1 MARSFTD
8 RMIGAATLDVATFEE
23 VEHDPS
29 ATMQAAG
36 VVALVAAAQAVAT
49 FGAGPIGMATA
60 AGSHLIGVGLW
71 CAITWFIGTR
81 LFSGTATVGEVF
93 RAVGFAL
100 SPQILVLI
108 TILPIIGGLIG
119 FFLSPV
125 LLFWVLASVVIGVRQ
140 SLDISTGKA
149 VLASLLGAV
158 AYALLVAIVPGL

>member
-49 FGAGPIGMATA
+49 LGAGPIGMVTA

-71 CAITWFIGTR
+71 CAITYFIGTR

-100 SPQILVLI
+100 SPQILILI
-108 TILPIIGGLIG
+108 TILPIIGALIG
-119 FFLSPV
+119 FVLGPV
-125 LLFWVLASVVIGVRQ
+125 LFFWVLASVVIGVRQ
-140 SLDISTGKA
+140 ALDVSTGKA
-149 VLASLLGAV
+149 VLASFLGAV
-158 AYALLVAIVPGL
+158 GYAVLAFIVPGL

>member
-23 VEHDPS
+23 VEHDQS

-49 FGAGPIGMATA
+49 LGAGPIGMVKA
-60 AGSHLIGVGLW
+60 AGGQLIGVGLW
-71 CAITWFIGTR
+71 CAITYFIGTR

-100 SPQILVLI
+100 SPQILILI
-108 TILPIIGGLIG
+108 TILPIIGGLFWI
-119 FFLSPV
+119 LSPI
-125 LLFWVLASVVIGVRQ
+125 LTLWVLAAVVIGVRQ
-140 SLDISTGKA
+140 SLDIGTGKA
-149 VLASLLGAV
+149 ILASLMGAI
-158 AYALLVAIVPGL
+158 AYAVLVAIVPGL

>member
-49 FGAGPIGMATA
+49 FGVGPIGMARA